1 MFSPFPWDKE
11 GQLNCRI
18 IICQNYLTYI
28 GTSENQQHD
37 HEYKWR
43 VIHCI
48 FVWVC
53 KIWHK
58 KHKFPIKKT
67 IFAQISRGM
76 NDKIVPREDQKTAN

>member
-53 KIWHK
+53 MYDDMAQEAQIPKKKDDLCSNLK
-58 KHKFPIKKT
+58 KH
-67 IFAQISRGM
+67 
-76 NDKIVPREDQKTAN
+76 E